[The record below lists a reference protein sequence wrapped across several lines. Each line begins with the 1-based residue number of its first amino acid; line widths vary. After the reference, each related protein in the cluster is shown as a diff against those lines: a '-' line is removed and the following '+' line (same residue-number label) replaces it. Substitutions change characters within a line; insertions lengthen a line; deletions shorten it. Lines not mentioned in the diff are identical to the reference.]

1 MRWPWDRARRTPPT
15 PPTDDELAEQVDE
28 GLLIVM
34 TGLRLSTRNRI
45 VLDAMRER
53 ADYDE
58 DAVVAGVRAD
68 AEAIAAEQRAIVA
81 RLQRIRARAAGRH
94 GAALHSAD
102 FRRGDVAPLERR
114 ERIAALLV
122 ERLEATV
129 ADEPTVRE
137 LVRAARRAA
146 MEDMFGSV
154 LHGLRGSPSLVDDAH
169 DDRLA
174 ELHEQLRALAADL
187 DDPSV

>member
-1 MRWPWDRARRTPPT
+1 MRWPWERARRTPPS
-15 PPTDDELAEQVDE
+15 PPTDEELADQVDE

-58 DAVVAGVRAD
+58 DVVVAGVRSD
-68 AEAIAAEQRAIVA
+68 AEAIVAEQRAIVA
-81 RLQRIRARAAGRH
+81 RLQRIRARAANRH
-94 GAALHSAD
+94 GHALHSAD

-129 ADEPTVRE
+129 ADEQTVRE

-154 LHGLRGSPSLVDDAH
+154 LHSLRGSPALADDGH

-174 ELHEQLRALAADL
+174 ELRDQLRALALDL
-187 DDPSV
+187 DADR